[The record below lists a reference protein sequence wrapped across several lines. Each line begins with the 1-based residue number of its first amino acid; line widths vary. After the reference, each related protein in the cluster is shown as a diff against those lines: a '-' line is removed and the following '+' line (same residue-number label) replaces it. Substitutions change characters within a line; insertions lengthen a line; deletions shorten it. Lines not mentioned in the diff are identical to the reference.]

1 MMSNTLR
8 FGRLVAIAAVA
19 FSLGVA
25 ARAQVK
31 ASFPPLTGKRVYVE
45 KGVPDSF
52 EGLESQI
59 AKLERSSPQTYY
71 VVVVRSSGTGPKAT
85 TEYVEELRDTWRTQA
100 SQRGRSFDPERSVI
114 VVAALDNRQM
124 AVLPGKTLRDQ
135 FGLHPE
141 VVHDELI
148 EPVLGLA
155 REQKYAEAIS
165 ALLNKT
171 NNWIAA
177 KDRSTAAVADALA
190 TPSLP
195 KATTNPPNVAG
206 RGVVLAQR
214 SPTQQKESSWMPA
227 LFLGVLAAAIAVAA
241 LVWKWY
247 RYRRTRDRL
256 AHRLKEIRSKA
267 VEVMDRLDGLKDR
280 LKLLPTSAGF
290 TQPMAGVTLA
300 HFHTVHENV
309 DKLWDGWLQVMEML
323 DKAQKLEAKAGSPLS
338 TKALGDLEE
347 MVNKQGS
354 FEEIEALAR
363 ASDSELEA
371 LTQAHTS
378 VRVVLDAVAA
388 TRPKIDAALDL
399 VKKLGLPTGPYEEE
413 LGSVDAGTAG
423 AGPLSAGDPMG
434 ARTAL
439 EPLRARAGG
448 LLNRIERV
456 ASLFRD
462 AQQAKTALEALTRQV
477 AGHRAQG
484 LKLVEEGGN
493 PDQPLQQG
501 VEAHGEALTALR
513 SGDPDSAVQKLETA
527 RSKLQEAKATV
538 ESVQKAK
545 AFCEREQAARVRETQ
560 RLREA
565 LPHAE
570 SYQNDLEREFARES
584 WQPVARNLEQA
595 RALLATFDR
604 QAKDAAAAASNPAQQ
619 YLAAAQLYEQLAQQ
633 QRIVLRLMSGLSEQL
648 NSLIS
653 VRSEC
658 RKLGD
663 ELATRERQVE
673 LFIRQNEPIVGDV
686 TRSSLSSA
694 QQGRVDVV
702 SRSSQSRPDWPAL
715 RQDLAK
721 VIEEFAIAKSQAEED
736 VRGHEEL
743 TREFEQVR
751 QTANRVYALLAGKEE
766 DRLAAN
772 QHYQAAA
779 DILDRIG
786 LQIGEARGTSA
797 RLLQEL
803 RGAAE
808 DLRRAEQLALEDVRL
823 AAQATSEIN
832 EASRSIRQ
840 AGGDSS
846 MGFGADLSLAES
858 QLNQAEQCMQSQN
871 YEQAIQLAGAAIQSA
886 RQTYHAAMQQA
897 LAQQAMME
905 AEQRRQAVQ
914 SSAPPWNGVS
924 FGAAAATAAAAVI
937 LERAI
942 SAPASEPQ
950 PQPEPQPAPQP
961 DSGVAVGSWSSDAGQ
976 GNW

>member
-8 FGRLVAIAAVA
+8 FGRLVVIAALA

-31 ASFPPLTGKRVYVE
+31 PSFPPLTGKRVYLE

-52 EGLESQI
+52 DGLESQI

-71 VVVVRSSGTGPKAT
+71 VVVVRSSGTGRKAT
-85 TEYVEELRDTWRTQA
+85 TEYIEELRDTWRKQT
-100 SQRGRSFDPERSVI
+100 SQRGGSFDPERSVI
-114 VVAALDNRQM
+114 IVTSLDNKQI
-124 AVLPGKTLRDQ
+124 ALLPGTTLRDR
-135 FGLHPE
+135 FGLRGE

-177 KDRSTAAVADALA
+177 KDRSTAAVTDALA
-190 TPSLP
+190 TTSLP
-195 KATTNPPNVAG
+195 KATTNPPDIVD

-214 SPTQQKESSWMPA
+214 SWLQQKESSWMPA
-227 LFLGVLAAAIAVAA
+227 IFLGVLAAAIAIAA

-247 RYRRTRDRL
+247 QHRRARNRL
-256 AHRLKEIRSKA
+256 AGRLKEIRSKA
-267 VEVMDRLDGLKDR
+267 VEVMDRLDGLKER
-280 LKLLPTSAGF
+280 LKLLPTSPGF
-290 TQPMAGVTLA
+290 TEPMAGETLA
-300 HFHTVHENV
+300 HFNTVQENV
-309 DKLWDGWLQVMEML
+309 GKLWDGWLQIMEML

-338 TKALGDLEE
+338 TKALSDLEE

-354 FEEIEALAR
+354 FEEIETQAQ
-363 ASDSELEA
+363 ASGSELDA

-378 VRVVLDAVAA
+378 AREVLDAVAA
-388 TRPKIDAALDL
+388 ARPKIDAAIVS
-399 VKKLGLPTGPYEEE
+399 VKKLDLPTAPYEEE
-413 LGSVDAGTAG
+413 LGSVDAGTAQ

-439 EPLRARAGG
+439 EQLRARAEG

-484 LKLVEEGGN
+484 LKLVEDGGN

-501 VEAHGEALTALR
+501 VEAHAETVTALR
-513 SGDPDSAVQKLETA
+513 SGDPDSAAQKLETA
-527 RSKLQEAKATV
+527 QSKLQEARVTV

-604 QAKDAAAAASNPAQQ
+604 QAKDAAAAATITAQR
-619 YLAAAQLYEQLAQQ
+619 YLAGAQLYEQLAQQ
-633 QRIVLRLMSGLSEQL
+633 QQIVLRLMSGLSEQL

-673 LFIRQNEPIVGDV
+673 LFIKQNEAIVGDV
-686 TRSSLSSA
+686 ARSSLSSA
-694 QQGRVDVV
+694 QQGRADVV
-702 SRSSQSRPDWPAL
+702 ARSGQARPDWPAL
-715 RQDLAK
+715 RQNLAE
-721 VIEEFAIAKSQAEED
+721 VIEEFSIAKSQAEED
-736 VRGHEEL
+736 MRSHEEL
-743 TREFEQVR
+743 NREFEQVR
-751 QTANRVYALLAGKEE
+751 QTASRVYALLAGHEE

-786 LQIGEARGTSA
+786 LQMGEPRGMSA
-797 RLLQEL
+797 RLLQEV
-803 RGAAE
+803 RGAIE
-808 DLRRAEQLALEDVRL
+808 DLRRSEQLALEDVRL

-840 AGGDSS
+840 SGSDSS
-846 MGFGADLSLAES
+846 MGFGADTSLAES
-858 QLNQAEQCMQSQN
+858 QLNQAEQCMQTQN

-886 RQTYHAAMQQA
+886 RQAYHTAMQQA

-905 AEQRRQAVQ
+905 ANQRRQAVQ

-942 SAPASEPQ
+942 SAPASEP
-950 PQPEPQPAPQP
+950 EPQPQP

-976 GNW
+976 GDW